1 MSSLNS
7 TAGYINAL
15 TMYIKLWGLFM
26 TVVIKEYGIY
36 TLRYD
41 YAKDRILVIAATQE
55 ANYRLWK
62 VKQTRTF
69 KSMED
74 AMEAINQA

>member
-1 MSSLNS
+1 
-7 TAGYINAL
+7 
-15 TMYIKLWGLFM
+15 M

-41 YAKDRILVIAATQE
+41 YAKDRILVIAATKE

-69 KSMED
+69 KSMEE
-74 AMEAINQA
+74 AMDSINQA

>member
-1 MSSLNS
+1 
-7 TAGYINAL
+7 
-15 TMYIKLWGLFM
+15 MYIKPWGLFM